1 MMTSAVIVI
10 VMVVMS
16 LAVMVMMMKKVSGG
30 DRGGRDAGGRGNRD
44 FLMMTSLRL
53 NSGREE
59 RYHVCPCKYVYV
71 GSASFHFVRIPHNTE
86 REPKATSRGAWLV
99 FYCTNIS

>member
-1 MMTSAVIVI
+1 MMTSAVTVI

-16 LAVMVMMMKKVSGG
+16 LAVMMMMKKVAGG

-44 FLMMTSLRL
+44 FLTMTSLRL

-59 RYHVCPCKYVYV
+59 RYHVCPCKYTCT
-71 GSASFHFVRIPHNTE
+71 SAVLPFTLFVFHTIQKE
-86 REPKATSRGAWLV
+86 SPKQPAEVPG
-99 FYCTNIS
+99 